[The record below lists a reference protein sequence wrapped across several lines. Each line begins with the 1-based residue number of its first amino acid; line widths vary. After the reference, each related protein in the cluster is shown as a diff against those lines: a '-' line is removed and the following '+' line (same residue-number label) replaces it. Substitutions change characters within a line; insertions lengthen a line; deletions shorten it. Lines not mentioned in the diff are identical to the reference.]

1 MTITIDIA
9 DELLKEQ
16 SINPKIV
23 KEQIALM
30 LYEKK
35 LLTSFQVCEMLGINK
50 WDFFVLMQQHNVPIN
65 YDESDLEQ
73 DLKVLDNI
81 FPKIKK

>member
-16 SINPKIV
+16 SINPEMV

-30 LYEKK
+30 LYEKN
-35 LLTSFQVCEMLGINK
+35 LLTSFQVCEMLGIAQYQFFELMRINK
-50 WDFFVLMQQHNVPIN
+50 TSIN
-65 YDESDLEQ
+65 YNQDDFEQ
-73 DLKVLDNI
+73 DLGVLNAI
-81 FPKIKK
+81 FPK